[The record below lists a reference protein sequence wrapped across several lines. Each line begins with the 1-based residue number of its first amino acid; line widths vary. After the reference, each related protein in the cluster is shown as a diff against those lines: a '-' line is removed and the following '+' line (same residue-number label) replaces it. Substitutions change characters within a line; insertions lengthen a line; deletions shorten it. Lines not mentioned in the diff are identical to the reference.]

1 VARVC
6 MVAYTDYI
14 GDTRIRR
21 EAEALV
27 ERGDSVDLICPW
39 TESLHG
45 QTSYG
50 GVQLH
55 FARKFS
61 YSGGTGP
68 LSYLTRYLAFL
79 FAAAIRVR
87 RLHRRRAFDVVQV
100 HTMPDFLVF
109 AALPAKRRGA
119 KVVLDIHDLVPEL
132 YASKFGV
139 AESHPLIRTL
149 VWLERR
155 SVAFADAALAVH
167 DPHRDALVH
176 HGNPPEKLTVIMNAP
191 DLKLLGPPR
200 EAEEIDPLLVVYH
213 GTISKRHGLESAVR
227 AVGLARRELPQLSL
241 FVAGDGDDA
250 ARIGQLVRELELD
263 NGVRM
268 SQGIVPLEELLPTLR
283 RAGAAV
289 VPLVPDPFTRYM
301 LPVKLLEYASLQIPV
316 LVTRTPTIEA
326 YFGDSAVIYIDPHD
340 PETLSR
346 RLIELI
352 RDPEEGRRLAANA
365 AKIMAQHSWEQE
377 RARYYSVIDGLIQDG
392 SSSGEKGE
400 KRLRIEMR

>member
-27 ERGDSVDLICPW
+27 ERGDTVELICPW
-39 TESLHG
+39 TEALDGKS
-45 QTSYG
+45 SYG

-55 FARKFS
+55 FARKFA
-61 YSGGTGP
+61 YGAGAGP
-68 LSYLTRYLAFL
+68 LQYLTRYTAFL
-79 FAAAIRVR
+79 LAAALRVA
-87 RLHRRRAFDVVQV
+87 RLQRRRPFDVVQI

-139 AESHPLIRTL
+139 AQSHPLIRAL

-167 DPHRDALVH
+167 DPHRDALVR
-176 HGNPPEKLTVIMNAP
+176 HGNPAEKLTVIMNTP
-191 DLKLLGPPR
+191 DLKLLGPAR
-200 EAEEIDPLLVVYH
+200 EADEVDASLVVYH

-227 AVGLARRELPQLSL
+227 AVALAREELPELSL
-241 FVAGDGDDA
+241 FVAGDGDDVPQI
-250 ARIGQLVRELELD
+250 RQLVHELGLD
-263 NGVRM
+263 GGVRL
-268 SQGIVPLEELLPTLR
+268 SHGIVPLEELLPTLR

-289 VPLVPDPFTRYM
+289 VPLVPDAFTRYM
-301 LPVKLLEYASLQIPV
+301 LPVKLLEYAALQIPV

-326 YFGDSAVIYIDPHD
+326 YFDDSAVIYIDPHD
-340 PETLSR
+340 PAAIASR
-346 RLIELI
+346 LVDLLRN
-352 RDPEEGRRLAANA
+352 PEEGRRLAANA
-365 AKIMAQHSWEQE
+365 AKIMAQHSWEEE
-377 RARYYSVIDGLIQDG
+377 RGRYYSLIDSLVRD
-392 SSSGEKGE
+392 
-400 KRLRIEMR
+400 RIPATAAKNGYE